1 MSEYDENVDYKFLDA
16 MGITYKLYQPWQLG
30 LFHEE
35 FDGKF
40 MWYPTRGT
48 LMVEYGLKFKG
59 YDTQKIG
66 EYHDTETVYNMMM
79 KIVAAKLKQ

>member
-1 MSEYDENVDYKFLDA
+1 MSEYDENVDYEFLDA

-40 MWYPTRGT
+40 VWYPHKGT
-48 LMVEYGLKFKG
+48 LMVEYS
-59 YDTQKIG
+59 DTDRGKIG
-66 EYHDTETVYNMMM
+66 EYDDTETVYNTIM
-79 KIVAAKLKQ
+79 KIVSTKLTK